1 MTMRNWVP
9 PVAVAAV
16 LALGVS
22 ACGSSNDDSSGS
34 NAASTSTTG
43 SSTAAAPAIKL
54 DKKTI
59 GVVNLVRQSP
69 AEDKIDQLYEKA
81 GKAMG
86 WDIKIVDGAGD
97 PQKIATA
104 AQNFVNQN
112 VDALITT
119 STDAAAVRGA
129 LTAAKKKDIPTIST
143 NGGTAPSSL
152 FTAKFE
158 EDETLMGQQLAEYI
172 KQKQPDAKIGNL
184 KTNLAI
190 SGVQRD
196 QAFHKVF
203 PQSAF
208 AAEQNVDLSNPVVNT
223 QKTLSDMLTAH
234 PDINAVHAVFDNMAQ
249 AAITTIRSKNSDA
262 KLYTYFTTANNVKN
276 LRNQTALE
284 AVSDVNLPKT
294 GAVALDQLVNFFQ
307 KQTPIDPDALQ
318 KDKLTYDIVD
328 RDNLQQ
334 KVGDRDE
341 RYSVDEI
348 LAPYLK
354 KWAQEYPGS

>member
-1 MTMRNWVP
+1 MRTWVTP
-9 PVAVAAV
+9 AACVAV
-16 LALGVS
+16 LALGAS
-22 ACGSSNDDSSGS
+22 ACGSSDDEGGS
-34 NAASTSTTG
+34 NTNAASTGQSSG
-43 SSTAAAPAIKL
+43 SSASSTPTIKL

-129 LTAAKKKDIPTIST
+129 LNAAKKKDIPTIST
-143 NGGTAPSSL
+143 NGGTAPSDL
-152 FTAKFE
+152 FTAKYE

-203 PQSAF
+203 PKSAF

-223 QKTLSDMLTAH
+223 QKTLNDMLTAH

-249 AAITTIRSKNSDA
+249 AAITTIRSKDSDA

-276 LRNQTALE
+276 LRNQTALA

-307 KQTPIDPDALQ
+307 KKTPIDPDALQ

-328 RDNLQQ
+328 RDNVQQ